1 MKEASGEVD
10 IYTSE
15 KFASPPPKKNVG
27 IDTEIASISVSV
39 VKLLVLPVFYFRFVP
54 DAVLRSRTM
63 SVPVEVDWVCPK
75 TVS

>member
-1 MKEASGEVD
+1 VKEASGEVD

-15 KFASPPPKKNVG
+15 KFAPLPPKNVG
-27 IDTEIASISVSV
+27 IGTEIASISVSV